1 MNNNNFNGNN
11 LPQTTNG
18 NNPFEIFN
26 YKNLGSVRCYIDQ
39 QGTKWFCHK
48 DICNIL
54 DIKNP
59 SQTLTRLYTPG
70 VISNEVGVQ
79 TGTYPDGTPI
89 TQYVRMNFI
98 DEGKLFLLISG
109 STKREAKKFTIWVSR
124 EVLPQLA
131 EKGYYSMNKPMSMP
145 QIVEQIALN
154 VQEMDNRV
162 TELEAW
168 QAEVKQLFEIYGLT
182 GSVSVRG
189 YAIMNNIP
197 INNNQAK
204 FLGAEATKLAKSRGL
219 EIKTIPDPRYGFV
232 NGYPKI
238 ILDEVFSTYLP
249 QLRQS

>member
-1 MNNNNFNGNN
+1 MNNNFNGNN
-11 LPQTTNG
+11 LPQATNG
-18 NNPFEIFN
+18 DNPFEVFD

-39 QGTKWFCHK
+39 RGVKWFCHK
-48 DICNIL
+48 DVCDIL

-59 SQTLTRLYTPG
+59 SQTLTRLDRDG
-70 VISNEVGVQ
+70 VISNEVIDSLGRVQ
-79 TGTYPDGTPI
+79 FA
-89 TQYVRMNFI
+89 NFI
-98 DEGKLFLLISG
+98 DEGNLFLLISG

-145 QIVEQIALN
+145 QIVEQIAFN

-168 QAEVKQLFEIYGLT
+168 QAEVKQIFEIYGLT
-182 GSVSVRG
+182 GHVSVRG

-204 FLGAEATKLAKSRGL
+204 FLGGEATKLAQSRGL
-219 EIKTIPDPRYGFV
+219 EIKSIPDPRYGVV

>member
-1 MNNNNFNGNN
+1 MNNNFNGNN
-11 LPQTTNG
+11 NLPQITNG

-39 QGTKWFCHK
+39 FGMKWFCNI
-48 DICNIL
+48 DVCNIL
-54 DIKNP
+54 DITDQNVALRRLDPKGMC
-59 SQTLTRLYTPG
+59 LTPILTNG
-70 VISNEVGVQ
+70 GVQ
-79 TGTYPDGTPI
+79 
-89 TQYVRMNFI
+89 NAKFI
-98 DEGKLFLLISG
+98 NEGNLMELIFS
-109 STKREAKKFTIWVSR
+109 SKKPEAKEFRHWVCH
-124 EVLPQLA
+124 EVLPQLSS
-131 EKGYYSMNKPMSMP
+131 KGYYNMNKPMSMP
-145 QIVEQIALN
+145 QIVEQIAFN
-154 VQEMDNRV
+154 VQGLDNRV
-162 TELEAW
+162 KDLEVW
-168 QAEVKQLFEIYGLT
+168 QDEVKQLFEIYGLT

>member
-1 MNNNNFNGNN
+1 MNMNQGNN
-11 LPQTTNG
+11 LPQTPNG

-39 QGTKWFCHK
+39 QGIKWFCHK
-48 DICNIL
+48 DVCNIL

-59 SQTLTRLYTPG
+59 SQTLTRLVRGG
-70 VISNEVGVQ
+70 VISNEVIDSLGRVQ
-79 TGTYPDGTPI
+79 
-89 TQYVRMNFI
+89 RANFI
-98 DEGKLFLLISG
+98 DEGNLFLLISG
-109 STKREAKKFTIWVSR
+109 STKDEAKKFTISVGR
-124 EVLPQLA
+124 QVLPQLA
-131 EKGYYSMNKPMSMP
+131 EKGYYAMNKPMSMP

-162 TELEAW
+162 TELEVW
-168 QAEVKQLFEIYGLT
+168 QAEVKQIFEIYGLT
-182 GSVSVRG
+182 GHVSVRG

-204 FLGAEATKLAKSRGL
+204 FLGGEATKLARARGL
-219 EIKTIPDPRYGFV
+219 EIKSIPDPRYGMV

-238 ILDEVFSTYLP
+238 ILDEVFSSYLP

>member
-1 MNNNNFNGNN
+1 MNNNFNGNN
-11 LPQTTNG
+11 LPQATNG
-18 NNPFEIFN
+18 DNPFEVFD

-39 QGTKWFCHK
+39 RGVKWFCHK
-48 DICNIL
+48 DVCDIL

-59 SQTLTRLYTPG
+59 SQTLTRLDRDG
-70 VISNEVGVQ
+70 VISNEVIDSLGRVQ
-79 TGTYPDGTPI
+79 FA
-89 TQYVRMNFI
+89 NFI
-98 DEGKLFLLISG
+98 DEGNLFLLISG

-145 QIVEQIALN
+145 QIVKQIAFN

-168 QAEVKQLFEIYGLT
+168 QAEVKQIFEIYGLT
-182 GSVSVRG
+182 GHVSVRG

-204 FLGAEATKLAKSRGL
+204 FLGGEATKLAQSRGL
-219 EIKTIPDPRYGFV
+219 EIKSIPDPRYGVV

>member
-1 MNNNNFNGNN
+1 MNNNFNGNN
-11 LPQTTNG
+11 LPQATNG
-18 NNPFEIFN
+18 DNPFEVFD

-39 QGTKWFCHK
+39 RGVKWFCHK
-48 DICNIL
+48 DVCDIL

-59 SQTLTRLYTPG
+59 SQTLTRLDRDG
-70 VISNEVGVQ
+70 VISNEVIDSLGRVQ
-79 TGTYPDGTPI
+79 FA
-89 TQYVRMNFI
+89 NFI
-98 DEGKLFLLISG
+98 DEGNLFLLISG

-131 EKGYYSMNKPMSMP
+131 EKGYYSMNKPISMP
-145 QIVEQIALN
+145 QIVEQIAFN

-168 QAEVKQLFEIYGLT
+168 QAEVKQIFEIYGLT
-182 GSVSVRG
+182 GHVSVRG

-204 FLGAEATKLAKSRGL
+204 FLGGEATKLAQSRGL
-219 EIKTIPDPRYGFV
+219 EIKSIPDPRYGVV

-238 ILDEVFSTYLP
+238 ILDEVFSTHLP

>member
-1 MNNNNFNGNN
+1 MNNNFNGNN

-26 YKNLGSVRCYIDQ
+26 YENLGSVRCYIDRS
-39 QGTKWFCHK
+39 GIKWFCLK
-48 DICNIL
+48 DICDIL
-54 DIKNP
+54 EIKNSRQP
-59 SQTLTRLYTPG
+59 MSRLDPKGVILNDTLTEGGLQQLTF
-70 VISNEVGVQ
+70 
-79 TGTYPDGTPI
+79 I
-89 TQYVRMNFI
+89 T
-98 DEGKLFLLISG
+98 EGNLMELVFSSKMRRAKAFRSWVCQVLLPELS
-109 STKREAKKFTIWVSR
+109 A
-124 EVLPQLA
+124 
-131 EKGYYSMNKPMSMP
+131 KGYYSLNNPMSMP
-145 QIVEQIALN
+145 QIVEQIAFN
-154 VQEMDNRV
+154 VQGLDNRV
-162 TELEAW
+162 KDLEAW
-168 QAEVKQLFEIYGLT
+168 QDEVKQLFEIYGLT

-197 INNNQAK
+197 ITNNQAK

>member
-1 MNNNNFNGNN
+1 MNNNFNGNNN

-39 QGTKWFCHK
+39 FGMKWFCNV
-48 DICNIL
+48 DVCNIL
-54 DIKNP
+54 DITDQNVALRRLDPKGMC
-59 SQTLTRLYTPG
+59 LTPILTNG
-70 VISNEVGVQ
+70 GVQ
-79 TGTYPDGTPI
+79 
-89 TQYVRMNFI
+89 NAKFI
-98 DEGKLFLLISG
+98 NEGNLMELIFS
-109 STKREAKKFTIWVSR
+109 SKKPEAKEFRHWVCH
-124 EVLPQLA
+124 EVLPQLSS
-131 EKGYYSMNKPMSMP
+131 KGYYNMSKPMSMP
-145 QIVEQIALN
+145 QIVEQIAFN
-154 VQEMDNRV
+154 VQGLDNRV
-162 TELEAW
+162 KDLEVW
-168 QAEVKQLFEIYGLT
+168 QDEVKQLFEIYGLT

-197 INNNQAK
+197 ITNNQAK